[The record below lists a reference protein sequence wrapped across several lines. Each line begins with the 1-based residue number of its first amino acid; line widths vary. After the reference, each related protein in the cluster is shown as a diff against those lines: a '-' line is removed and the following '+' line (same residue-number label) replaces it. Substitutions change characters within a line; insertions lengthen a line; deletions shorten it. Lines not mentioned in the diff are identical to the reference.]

1 MSFREKNAWIAVL
14 TTLVIWTV
22 YFWQVGNAA
31 LSGTLDGDAIF
42 WLFVWCLGIS
52 IAIMLPINIVAAILA
67 RQNMDAPPDERER
80 EIDARANRAGL
91 ILLEILM
98 VGMVLSSG
106 FITDFARRAYEAD
119 PAGATAIILINLTLF
134 ALAFSALIRRLRFE
148 HNEMTQQELADR
160 IGMTRQTVASI
171 EHNKYSPSLEAA
183 FRIAETFGVPIGE
196 VFFWKAEEPR
206 K

>member
-1 MSFREKNAWIAVL
+1 MMSFREKNAWIAVV

-22 YFWQVGNAA
+22 YFWQVGVAA
-31 LSGTLDGDAIF
+31 LSGTLDGDATF

-106 FITDFARRAYEAD
+106 LITDFARRAYEAD

-134 ALAFSALIRRLRFE
+134 ALAFSALVREIIQIV
-148 HNEMTQQELADR
+148 H
-160 IGMTRQTVASI
+160 
-171 EHNKYSPSLEAA
+171 
-183 FRIAETFGVPIGE
+183 FRMLD
-196 VFFWKAEEPR
+196 
-206 K
+206 